1 MQATLTRE
9 GRDVGVFI
17 MTKDGYDWDCSEE
30 ERERFEDAV
39 RKIIDDLRGPKASV
53 VRIGS
58 VSQPVVFEPGDPH
71 WFDLVL
77 ARLQNKGYEH
87 VVRADDL

>member
-1 MQATLTRE
+1 MTRD
-9 GRDVGVFI
+9 GRDVGIFT
-17 MTKDGYDWDCSEE
+17 MTRDGYEWDCFDA

-39 RKIIDDLRGPKASV
+39 REIIEDLSGPKASV
-53 VRIGS
+53 VRIGNA
-58 VSQPVVFEPGDPH
+58 SQPVVLEPGDPR